1 MNKPTKTIFGSGFPI
16 LLAPMAG
23 ITDMPFRELCMDFGA
38 HMTYTEMISAKGLSY
53 NSKNSF
59 ALLELSPKEIPC
71 GVQLFGSE
79 PSIMADMTR
88 RLCDEL
94 CGRIR
99 LIDIN
104 MGCPAPK
111 ITGNGEGSALMLN
124 IPLAQ
129 RIVSAVKNASTVP
142 VTVKHRLGFDDA
154 HRNAVEFAVA
164 MESAGADALTVHG
177 RTRAQMYSGKADYD
191 AIAEVVNAVDIP
203 VIGNGDVFCGEDAL
217 RLKAATGCD
226 GIMVARGA
234 QGNPLIFKEIN
245 CALRGEPY
253 TVPDWEQRRA
263 VAIRHAKRHIEG
275 KGERSFIELRKHMA
289 WYTKGIVGSAQ
300 VRVAINTAPT
310 AEALLDILEKI

>member
-111 ITGNGEGSALMLN
+111 ITGNGEGSALLN
-124 IPLAQ
+124 NLPLAEK
-129 RIVSAVKNASTVP
+129 IVEECAKSGKII
-142 VTVKHRLGFDDA
+142 TVKTRLGVKRGESVVGELA
-154 HRNAVEFAVA
+154 KRVEG
-164 MESAGADALTVHG
+164 AGAQMLTVHA
-177 RTRAQMYSGKADYD
+177 RYREDFYSGIDWNFLF
-191 AIAEVVNAVDIP
+191 ISFCITFIP
-203 VIGNGDVFCGEDAL
+203 VSPAQ
-217 RLKAATGCD
+217 AT
-226 GIMVARGA
+226 
-234 QGNPLIFKEIN
+234 K
-245 CALRGEPY
+245 
-253 TVPDWEQRRA
+253 
-263 VAIRHAKRHIEG
+263 
-275 KGERSFIELRKHMA
+275 
-289 WYTKGIVGSAQ
+289 
-300 VRVAINTAPT
+300 
-310 AEALLDILEKI
+310 